1 MFNIAL
7 STWKRKGSGSLLNIS
22 PFTWSIVKATP
33 GNSPVVSA
41 LEESEMEYI
50 CGSVGYSILLSDELR
65 QEENNN
71 KFTINADAQRKY
83 LDIICFKNIVHHSY
97 LGFAKV
103 ERFFSLTILK

>member
-1 MFNIAL
+1 LYNF
-7 STWKRKGSGSLLNIS
+7 
-22 PFTWSIVKATP
+22 PFTWSIVKTTP
-33 GNSPVVSA
+33 GNRLVVSV
-41 LEESEMEYI
+41 LEAMEIAYI

-71 KFTINADAQRKY
+71 RFAISTDAPRKY

-97 LGFAKV
+97 LGYAKV